1 MRPAISVEGLSKRFG
16 RTWAVRDVSFAV
28 QPGEVVGLLGPNGA
42 GKTTTI
48 QMLLGIITPTTGR
61 IGILGLDLARE
72 RTRVL
77 VPINSAECRRP
88 RSSVW
93 GPDIAP
99 RAALFYGL
107 GDL

>member
-1 MRPAISVEGLSKRFG
+1 MRPAILVEGLSKRFG

-48 QMLLGIITPTTGR
+48 QMLLGVITPSAGH
-61 IGILGLDLARE
+61 IEVLGLDLQRE

-77 VPINSAECRRP
+77 QQVNFSSAYVSLPPRLTVDENLRVYAHLYQVP
-88 RSSVW
+88 
-93 GPDIAP
+93 D
-99 RAALFYGL
+99 
-107 GDL
+107 